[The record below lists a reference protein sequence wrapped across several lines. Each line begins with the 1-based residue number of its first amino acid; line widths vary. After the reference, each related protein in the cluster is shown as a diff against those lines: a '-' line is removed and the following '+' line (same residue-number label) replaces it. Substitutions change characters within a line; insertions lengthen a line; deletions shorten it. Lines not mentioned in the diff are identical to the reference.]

1 MHAHVY
7 AQKFTFLISN
17 FLVILINLS
26 NFVSMTEHT
35 MLDPHEAKKLLYVTI
50 LEGRKESE
58 RGGPIDLPV
67 VRGSR

>member
-1 MHAHVY
+1 
-7 AQKFTFLISN
+7 
-17 FLVILINLS
+17 
-26 NFVSMTEHT
+26 